1 MNWQESGTQALGK
14 LSILPILTNRRNA
27 LLRVSA
33 NNPTLRAS
41 YLDLLSHPC
50 LPDPGTGK
58 SLLTTTANPG
68 HPERNAESILD
79 DRAISPFASSL
90 QSLRLLIPGR
100 ICFGFTPAGSATF
113 LRSGSASLRKC
124 GCSVR
129 KSFWSSDPPIMESRF
144 RRRESFMRRRC
155 RTATGVTGHLSSSRT
170 VESTAT
176 NSIDRAS

>member
-1 MNWQESGTQALGK
+1 M
-14 LSILPILTNRRNA
+14 LPILPNRRI
-27 LLRVSA
+27 RRCSFSA
-33 NNPTLRAS
+33 DNPTLRAS

-50 LPDPGTGK
+50 LADPGTGK
-58 SLLTTTANPG
+58 SLLMTTANAG
-68 HPERNAESILD
+68 HPRRNAESILD

-90 QSLRLLIPGR
+90 QSLRILIPGR

-124 GCSVR
+124 GCSLR
-129 KSFWSSDPPIMESRF
+129 KSFWSSDPPIMESNF

-155 RTATGVTGHLSSSRT
+155 RTATGVTGLLSSSRN